1 MVALPLSE
9 GFNLIFGTST
19 GAIIASL
26 LALGY
31 QVEQIHDLYK
41 THVPTVMAQR
51 SPAARTAALEK
62 LAAEVFG
69 ERTFDEV
76 KTGIGIVATRC
87 MTEKPMIFTSNDA
100 QAHGRK
106 GTFVPGFGVRIADRS
121 EEHTSEL
128 QSLMRP

>member
-76 KTGIGIVATRC
+76 KTGIGIVATRW
-87 MTEKPMIFTSNDA
+87 MTEKPMIFKSNDA

-106 GTFVPGFGVRIADRS
+106 GTFVPGFGVRSD
-121 EEHTSEL
+121 EHTSEL
-128 QSLMRP
+128 QSLMST

>member
-1 MVALPLSE
+1 MVPPPLIDC
-9 GFNLIFGTST
+9 FDLLFVTRT
-19 GAIIASL
+19 VAILAYL

-31 QVEQIHDLYK
+31 LVEHIHDLYK

-76 KTGIGIVATRC
+76 KTGIGIVATRW
-87 MTEKPMIFTSNDA
+87 MTEKPMIFKSNDA
-100 QAHGRK
+100 QADRK
-106 GTFVPGFGVRIADRS
+106 SVV
-121 EEHTSEL
+121 
-128 QSLMRP
+128 